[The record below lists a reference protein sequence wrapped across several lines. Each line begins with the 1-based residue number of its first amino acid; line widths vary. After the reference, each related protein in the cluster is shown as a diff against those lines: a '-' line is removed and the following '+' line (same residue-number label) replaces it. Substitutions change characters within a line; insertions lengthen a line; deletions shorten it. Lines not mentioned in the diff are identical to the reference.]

1 MNKIQITLENCYGIG
16 NLTETFDFQDGSVYS
31 IYAPNGFMKTS
42 LSKTFLDLSNAKVSS
57 DLIHADRV
65 TLRDIKDEAGVDI
78 KAEQVFVIEPY
89 NESFNSEKTSLLL
102 VNQTIKQQYDDAL
115 KKIEVK
121 KDELIKVL
129 KQKSGLTGRTVTPET
144 ELLKRFSEASIY
156 QLLDRLETD
165 VKTAEPDI
173 AHIVYDALFNEKALT
188 FLESGQISV
197 QLNEYIEKYN
207 ELIDESPI
215 LSKGFN
221 HYHAKTINKNLA
233 DNGFFGANHSV
244 NLFNGTIKEEV
255 NSYQELEDKIEG
267 EKKRILADAALN
279 KKFEEIDKKLTTK
292 ELRELRDYLLDNKD
306 IVPRLGELKNL
317 QKSLWLSYLL
327 TSNQVYSDFINE
339 YRANKQIIVDTINA
353 AKQEKTQWEEVVKA
367 FNRRFTVPF
376 ELVVSNQE
384 DVILKGLAPN
394 IDFAFKDDN
403 TSKKVDKKL
412 LLQVLSQGEKR
423 ALYVLNI
430 LFEIN
435 ARKKQGQET
444 LVIADDIA
452 DSFDYRNKYAIVEFL
467 KEVSMLDKFKC
478 IFLTHNFDFHRTI
491 SSRLNLDR
499 PKRIFVL
506 KSGRSV
512 SFKQEKYQK
521 NPFEFWFE
529 NFQNSKF
536 VIAAIPFIRN
546 LAQYCFKENEFDQ
559 LTALLHIKPNSNQI
573 SLQDLQV
580 IYRSIINRPNLT
592 IADPQKSAF
601 QLIYEHGDAIEQEV
615 HQEAELESKIILS
628 IAIRLKAEEFMI
640 SKINNQAFVNG
651 ITINQ
656 TAVLLTKYKLDFPTE
671 DHAIELLEKVSLIT
685 PENIHLNSFM
695 YEPILD
701 MSPEHLKAL
710 YTEIKAIGNP

>member
-1 MNKIQITLENCYGIG
+1 MNKILIKLENCYGIG

-42 LSKTFLDLSNAKVSS
+42 LSKTFLDLSNNKVSS
-57 DLIHADRV
+57 DLIHPDRV
-65 TLRDIKDEAGVDI
+65 TLRDIKDEAGADI

-121 KDELIKVL
+121 KEELIKVL
-129 KQKSGLTGRTVTPET
+129 KQKSGLTGRTITPET
-144 ELLKRFSEASIY
+144 ELLKRFSQTSIY
-156 QLLDRLETD
+156 QLLDSLESD
-165 VKTAEPDI
+165 VKTAERDI
-173 AHIVYDALFNEKALT
+173 AHIVYDALFNEKALA
-188 FLESGQISV
+188 FLESGQISTE
-197 QLNEYIEKYN
+197 LNEYIEKYN
-207 ELIDESPI
+207 ELINESPI

-233 DNGFFGANHSV
+233 DNGFFSANHSV
-244 NLFNGTIKEEV
+244 NLFNGTIREEV
-255 NSYQELEDKIEG
+255 SSFQELEDKIEG
-267 EKKRILADAALN
+267 EKTRILADAALN

-292 ELRELRDYLLDNKD
+292 ELRELRDYLLDNKEV
-306 IVPRLGELKNL
+306 VPKLSQLKSL
-317 QKSLWLSYLL
+317 QKNLWLSYLL
-327 TSNQVYSDFINE
+327 TSDQVYFDFINE
-339 YRANKQIIVDTINA
+339 YRVNKQIITDTINT
-353 AKQEKTQWEEVVKA
+353 AKQEKTQWEEVVKI

-384 DVILKGLAPN
+384 DVILKETTPS
-394 IDFAFKDDN
+394 IDFAFKDDS
-403 TSKKVDKKL
+403 TPKKVDKKL

-423 ALYVLNI
+423 ALYILNI

-467 KEVSMLDKFKC
+467 KEISQLDKFKC
-478 IFLTHNFDFHRTI
+478 IFLTHNFDFHRTV

-499 PKRIFVL
+499 SKRIFVL
-506 KSGRSV
+506 KSGRSA
-512 SFKQEKYQK
+512 SFKQEKYQN

-529 NFQNSKF
+529 NFQNPKF
-536 VIAAIPFIRN
+536 VISAIPFIRN
-546 LAQYCFKENEFDQ
+546 LAQYSFKTDEFNQ
-559 LTALLHIKPNSNQI
+559 LTSLLHIKPNINQI
-573 SLQDLQV
+573 TLQELQE
-580 IYRSIINRPNLT
+580 IYKSIINKPDLT
-592 IADPQKSAF
+592 IADPKKTVI
-601 QLIYEHGDAIEQEV
+601 QLTYELGDAIETES

-640 SKINNQAFVNG
+640 NKINNQAFVGG

-656 TAVLLTKYKLDFPTE
+656 TSELLTKFKLDFPTE
-671 DHAIELLEKVSLIT
+671 DQAIELLEQVSLMT

-701 MSPEHLKAL
+701 MSPERLIAL